1 MREERWISTLKMI
14 LIVLAVIV
22 IALAVTHTDEIGKW
36 LAENLMHET
45 NSNLRQIL
53 Q

>member
-1 MREERWISTLKMI
+1 MREERWISTLKII
-14 LIVLAVIV
+14 LIILAVIA
-22 IALAVTHTDEIGKW
+22 IALIVTHTDEIGQW
-36 LAENLMHET
+36 LAEDLMRET